1 MLYKD
6 IGYFKGLNALRFI
19 AASLVVLHH
28 GEALRIKLNTV
39 NYKNLALFN
48 LGGVAVEFFFVLSGF
63 LITFLM
69 LKEIKVSNTISVR
82 KFYFRR
88 IVRIWPL
95 YFLLVLLGTLLIPF
109 LVQQFNVDYE
119 VPYTFKET
127 WMYFVFFM
135 PSLVTYY
142 WGHHLLEPLWS
153 IGVEEWFYLM
163 WAPLI
168 KLFKKHIFKLLTGV
182 LVLKYILNALANY
195 VFEDMGLFR
204 EIVNT
209 FAVESMAVG
218 GLGALFLYKAG
229 RPVKEMP
236 FFGIAGRVIVLVLL
250 ASFMFFENE
259 YWSVFHQ
266 HFYTRPI
273 LDIIFIYVII
283 LISIAY
289 KESKFSNSRILNWLG
304 ELSYG
309 IYMYHMLVIG
319 VVLVVVKKMP
329 FLNSLPL
336 LGSIVFY
343 ILVFLLTITVA
354 ALSKKYF
361 ENRFM
366 PKKKTTD
373 IKTVQPQSAAVK
385 EAE

>member
-63 LITFLM
+63 LITYLM
-69 LKEIKVSNTISVR
+69 LKEIKVSNTIAVR

-95 YFLLVLLGTLLIPF
+95 YFLLVFLGTLLIPF

-119 VPYTFKET
+119 VPYTFKDT

-168 KLFKKHIFKLLTGV
+168 KLFKQHIFKLLAGV

-218 GLGALFLYKAG
+218 GLGALFLYKAA

-236 FFGIAGRVIVLVLL
+236 LFGPVGRVIVLALL
-250 ASFMFFENE
+250 GSFMFFENE
-259 YWSVFHQ
+259 YWSVFHP
-266 HFYTRPI
+266 HFFSRPV
-273 LDIIFIYVII
+273 LDLTFIYVII
-283 LISIAY
+283 LVSIGY
-289 KESKFSNSRILNWLG
+289 KESKFSNSKLLNWLG

-366 PKKKTTD
+366 PKKKTAE

-385 EAE
+385 EVE